1 MLTLPISDYNSS
13 FKASMNK
20 SVKEGKCK
28 STPRW
33 PKKELKGMGSSS
45 VFHFRTESCPFKL
58 TLKALSKINQVEV
71 SSKHKNTMEALLKVT
86 VLKVIVKQPETGKD

>member
-1 MLTLPISDYNSS
+1 M
-13 FKASMNK
+13 A
-20 SVKEGKCK
+20 KERIK
-28 STPRW
+28 RN
-33 PKKELKGMGSSS
+33 GSSN

-86 VLKVIVKQPETGKD
+86 VLKVIVKQP